1 MGIPFASLNKRTYTQ
16 NTTPMRKLLFICLL
30 SLPMALCAQDWTEN
44 YEDAMAMA
52 QKEDKPI
59 ILVFSGSDWCAPC
72 IKLDRD
78 IWQSDEFKAYAKQ
91 NVVLYRA
98 DFPRKKENKLK
109 DQFVQQNKELADRY
123 NPKGY
128 FPLVLVLDKKGKI
141 LGETGYQKI
150 APKAYIS
157 LLNSFGK

>member
-1 MGIPFASLNKRTYTQ
+1 MKILVGIVFVFLPL
-16 NTTPMRKLLFICLL
+16 ICG
-30 SLPMALCAQDWTEN
+30 AQDWKESYQEAIT
-44 YEDAMAMA
+44 MA

-91 NVVLYRA
+91 NYVVYKA

-109 DQFVQQNKELADRY
+109 EQLVQHNKELADRY

-128 FPLVLVLDKKGKI
+128 FPLVLVLDKNGKT
-141 LGETGYQKI
+141 LGEMGYQKTT
-150 APKAYIS
+150 PKEYIT
-157 LLNSFGK
+157 LLNSYGK

>member
-1 MGIPFASLNKRTYTQ
+1 
-16 NTTPMRKLLFICLL
+16 
-30 SLPMALCAQDWTEN
+30 
-44 YEDAMAMA
+44 MA

-78 IWQSDEFKAYAKQ
+78 IWQSDEFKSYAKQ
-91 NVVLYRA
+91 NYVLYRA

-109 DQFVQQNKELADRY
+109 EQLVEKNKELADRY

-128 FPLVLVLDKKGKI
+128 FPLVLVLDKNGKK
-141 LGETGYQKI
+141 LGEMGYQKTT
-150 APKAYIS
+150 PNGYIT
-157 LLNSFGK
+157 LLNSYGK

>member
-1 MGIPFASLNKRTYTQ
+1 
-16 NTTPMRKLLFICLL
+16 MRKLLFICLL
-30 SLPMALCAQDWTEN
+30 YVPMALCAQDWKEN
-44 YEDAMAMA
+44 YQEAITMA

-78 IWQSDEFKAYAKQ
+78 IWQSDEFKSYAKQ
-91 NVVLYRA
+91 NYVLYRA

-109 DQFVQQNKELADRY
+109 EQLVEKNKELADRY

-128 FPLVLVLDKKGKI
+128 FPLVLVLDKNGKK
-141 LGETGYQKI
+141 LGEMGYQKTT
-150 APKAYIS
+150 PNGYIT
-157 LLNSFGK
+157 LLNSYGK

>member
-1 MGIPFASLNKRTYTQ
+1 
-16 NTTPMRKLLFICLL
+16 MRKLLCICLL
-30 SLPMALCAQDWTEN
+30 YLPMVLCAQDWKES
-44 YEDAMAMA
+44 YEDAIQMA
-52 QKEDKPI
+52 QAENKPI

-72 IKLDRD
+72 IKLERD
-78 IWQSDEFKAYAKQ
+78 IWQSDEFKVFAKE

-109 DQFVQQNKELADRY
+109 DQLVQQNKELADRY

-128 FPLVLVLDKKGKI
+128 FPLVLVLDKNGKI
-141 LGETGYQKI
+141 LGETGYKKI
-150 APKAYIS
+150 TPKSYIS

>member
-1 MGIPFASLNKRTYTQ
+1 
-16 NTTPMRKLLFICLL
+16 MRKLLFIWLL
-30 SLPMALCAQDWTEN
+30 CLPMALCAQDWQDDFKEVL
-44 YEDAMAMA
+44 ALA

-72 IKLDRD
+72 IKLDKE

-91 NVVLYRA
+91 NYILYKA
-98 DFPRKKENKLK
+98 DFPRKKENRL
-109 DQFVQQNKELADRY
+109 VLERATQNKSLADNY

-128 FPLVLVLDKKGKI
+128 FPLVLVLDKNGKI
-141 LGETGYQKI
+141 LGETGYQKTG
-150 APKAYIS
+150 PKAYIT

>member
-1 MGIPFASLNKRTYTQ
+1 
-16 NTTPMRKLLFICLL
+16 MRKLLFIWLL
-30 SLPMALCAQDWTEN
+30 CLPMALCAQDWQDDFKEV
-44 YEDAMAMA
+44 MALA

-72 IKLDRD
+72 IKLDKE

-91 NVVLYRA
+91 NYILYKA
-98 DFPRKKENKLK
+98 DFPRKKENRL
-109 DQFVQQNKELADRY
+109 VLERATQNKSLADNY

-128 FPLVLVLDKKGKI
+128 FPLVLVLDKNGKI
-141 LGETGYQKI
+141 LGETGYQKTS
-150 APKAYIS
+150 PKAYIA